1 MIYID
6 AHVHLHDSFDP
17 ISFFNH
23 IEQNI
28 HSILKSPTEPSRIS
42 CCLFLTEPF
51 NENYFERIQNKDLA
65 FTGSDPNKPNGWRV
79 LSTSESVSMLV
90 INGVGFRIFLIAGQ
104 QLQTAEGLEVL
115 AIAPNYRVSEGKP
128 LEQMISEVLEAEGLA
143 IIPWGFGKWMGRR
156 GKVLRGILER
166 SNPADFFL
174 GDNGGR
180 PKFLPE
186 PYLFRL
192 ARQKSIRI
200 LPGSDPLPF
209 PNEVNRAGSFGL
221 LFKGEINRQKPA
233 GELKQKLTKPEHVFE
248 TFGHLETFVR
258 FIKHQVLMQ
267 LVKRKFKI
275 FK

>member
-1 MIYID
+1 MQI
-6 AHVHLHDSFDP
+6 
-17 ISFFNH
+17 
-23 IEQNI
+23 
-28 HSILKSPTEPSRIS
+28 ILKESKIKASLLLSSGP
-42 CCLFLTEPF
+42 
-51 NENYFERIQNKDLA
+51 NE
-65 FTGSDPNKPNGWRV
+65 PNGWRV
-79 LSTSESVSMLV
+79 LNTSESVSMLV
-90 INGVGFRIFLIAGQ
+90 TNEVGFRIFLIAGQ

-115 AIAPNYRVSEGKP
+115 AVAPNYRVSEGKP
-128 LEQMISEVLEAEGLA
+128 LEQMISEVIEADGLA
-143 IIPWGFGKWMGRR
+143 VIPWGFGKWTGRR
-156 GKVLRGILER
+156 GKVLRGLLER
-166 SNPADFFL
+166 SNPEEFFL

-192 ARQKSIRI
+192 AKQKSIRI

-233 GELKQKLTKPEHVFE
+233 GDLKLKLTNPEHEFE
-248 TFGHLETFVR
+248 TFGHLETFGR

-267 LVKRKFKI
+267 IVKRKSKI

>member
-6 AHVHLHDSFDP
+6 AHVHLHDCFHL
-17 ISFFNH
+17 ISFFDH
-23 IEQNI
+23 IEKNI
-28 HSILKSPTEPSRIS
+28 QSLLKYPIESGRIS
-42 CCLFLTEPF
+42 GCLFLTEPS
-51 NENYFERIQNKDLA
+51 NANYFERIRNNDLA
-65 FTGSDPNKPNGWRV
+65 LTRRGPNEPAGWRV
-79 LSTSESVSMLV
+79 LDTSESVSML
-90 INGVGFRIFLIAGQ
+90 ISNEVGFRILLIAGQ

-115 AIAPNYRVSEGKP
+115 AVAPNYRVSEGKP
-128 LEQMISEVLEAEGLA
+128 LEQMISEVIEADGLA

-166 SNPADFFL
+166 SNPAEFFL

-192 ARQKSIRI
+192 AKQKSIRI

-233 GELKQKLTKPEHVFE
+233 GDLKLKLTNPEHEFE
-248 TFGHLETFVR
+248 TFGQLETAVR
-258 FIKHQVLMQ
+258 FFKHQVLMQ
-267 LVKRKFKI
+267 LVKRKPKI

>member
-6 AHVHLHDSFDP
+6 AHVHLHDSFHL

-28 HSILKSPTEPSRIS
+28 QSILKSPTEPSRIS
-42 CCLFLTEPF
+42 CCMFLTEPF
-51 NENYFERIQNKDLA
+51 NANYFERIQNKDLA
-65 FTGSDPNKPNGWRV
+65 FTRSGPNKPNGWRI

-115 AIAPNYRVSEGKP
+115 AVAPNYRVSEGKP
-128 LEQMISEVLEAEGLA
+128 LEQMISEVIEADGLA

-166 SNPADFFL
+166 SKPAEFFL

-192 ARQKSIRI
+192 AKQKSIRI

-233 GELKQKLTKPEHVFE
+233 DDLKIKLTNPEHEFEVF
-248 TFGHLETFVR
+248 GQLETAAR
-258 FIKHQVLMQ
+258 FFKHQVLMQ
-267 LVKRKFKI
+267 LVKRKPKI
-275 FK
+275 LK

>member
-6 AHVHLHDSFDP
+6 AHVHLHDCFHLIPFFD
-17 ISFFNH
+17 H
-23 IEQNI
+23 IEKNI
-28 HSILKSPTEPSRIS
+28 QSRLKYPLESGKIS
-42 CCLFLTEPF
+42 GCLFLTEPS
-51 NENYFERIQNKDLA
+51 NANYFERIRNNGLA
-65 FTGSDPNKPNGWRV
+65 LTRRGPNEPAGWRV
-79 LSTSESVSMLV
+79 LDTSESVSML
-90 INGVGFRIFLIAGQ
+90 ISNELGFRILLIAGQ

-115 AIAPNYRVSEGKP
+115 AIAPTYRLTEGGP
-128 LEQMISEVLEAEGLA
+128 LGQIISEVIEAGALA

-166 SNPADFFL
+166 ATPPEFFL

-180 PKFLPE
+180 PKFMPE

-192 ARQKSIRI
+192 AKQNSVRI

-209 PNEVNRAGSFGL
+209 PDEVSRAGSFGL

-233 GELKQKLTKPEHVFE
+233 GDLKVKLTNPEHGFE
-248 TFGHLETFVR
+248 TFGQLETAAR
-258 FIKHQVLMQ
+258 FFKHQVLMQ
-267 LVKRKFKI
+267 LVKRKPKI